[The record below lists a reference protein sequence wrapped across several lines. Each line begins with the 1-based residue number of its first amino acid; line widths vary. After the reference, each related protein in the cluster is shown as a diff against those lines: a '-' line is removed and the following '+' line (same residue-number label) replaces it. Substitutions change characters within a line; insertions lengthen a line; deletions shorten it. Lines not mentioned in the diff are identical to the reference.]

1 MFNSQCSIFMR
12 YLPNLL
18 EYAVLL
24 ALAYLS
30 RLLFSYAWLT
40 GLAFEGMVVLLAWG
54 KTAWFVLENSRQV
67 IQATA
72 KNLPYHRFLS
82 LMGVNMSQIS
92 LSFALDFYCLQRA
105 NPGSFASLDVALPR
119 FELAFDC
126 VYFSILN
133 FSFFG
138 YGDILPQTIPA
149 KLVTLTEIT
158 LAFLTVIFILS
169 DFISLKDSLRERR
182 G

>member
-1 MFNSQCSIFMR
+1 MR
-12 YLPNLL
+12 YLPDLL
-18 EYAVLL
+18 EYAAIL
-24 ALAYLS
+24 ALAYLT
-30 RLLFSYAWLT
+30 RLAFAHGYLT
-40 GLAFEGMVVLLAWG
+40 GWPFAATVVGLAWA

-67 IQATA
+67 IRATA
-72 KNLPYHRFLS
+72 QNLPYHRFLT
-82 LMGVNMSQIS
+82 LMAVNMSQIS

-105 NPGSFASLDVALPR
+105 DAGSFTALDAQLPR
-119 FELAFDC
+119 LELAFDC
-126 VYFSILN
+126 VYFSVLN

-169 DFISLKDSLRERR
+169 DFISLKDSLRARR
-182 G
+182 GQS